1 MRSLLLAAAA
11 CAAAA
16 AAMGCRGRAR
26 DPAPG
31 PTTAAPATPADA
43 GRAPPAAQAGAR
55 RKPPLLLADFAPR
68 SMLHAAAHDVPRA
81 RFAAIDFH
89 QHVDDHVD
97 KDGTLSF
104 PPAKLVAL
112 MDAANV
118 RTLVIL
124 TGPRGADLSALAAA
138 LAPYPG
144 RFVLFTQ
151 VDWARAGEPG
161 FAAREAA
168 ALADSVARGARG
180 LKVLKDLG
188 LYHRDAAGRLLAIDD
203 PRFDP
208 IWHAAGE
215 LRIPVAIHSGDPEAF
230 FLPADASNERYDE
243 LQAHPE
249 WSFAAPGT
257 PPLRELLAARD
268 RVIARHP
275 ETTFV
280 ALHVGGWPENL
291 DYASELLARHPN
303 AYVELG
309 AREAELGRQ
318 PRRARRFFL
327 ENADRIMFG
336 TDFWPSAAMYA
347 NHFRW
352 LETDDEY
359 FPYHGYPDQGRWY
372 IYGLGLPEAVLR
384 KIYRDNAERILDR
397 SPARPRSR
405 TSSTA
410 M

>member
-1 MRSLLLAAAA
+1 VRALIPLAAL
-11 CAAAA
+11 CAAI
-16 AAMGCRGRAR
+16 GCRGKTPGVAPVGA
-26 DPAPG
+26 DAAAGTPAP
-31 PTTAAPATPADA
+31 A
-43 GRAPPAAQAGAR
+43 

-68 SMLHAAAHDVPRA
+68 SMLHVPAHRVSRA

-89 QHVDDHVD
+89 QHVDDRLNR
-97 KDGTLSF
+97 DGSGLAF

-124 TGPRGADLSALAAA
+124 TGPRGAALDALVAA
-138 LAPYPG
+138 LVKPYPD
-144 RFVLFTQ
+144 RFVVFTQ

-161 FAAREAA
+161 FASSEAA

-188 LYHRDAAGRLLAIDD
+188 LYHRDATGRLLAVDD

-215 LRIPVAIHSGDPEAF
+215 LRIPVAIHTGDPEAF
-230 FLPADASNERYDE
+230 FLPVDAANERYDE
-243 LQAHPE
+243 LWAHPE

-257 PPLRELLAARD
+257 PSLRDLLAARD

-291 DYASELLARHPN
+291 DYVSELLARHPN
-303 AYVELG
+303 TYVELG
-309 AREAELGRQ
+309 ARQAELGRQ

-327 ENADRIMFG
+327 DYADRILFG
-336 TDFWPSAAMYA
+336 TDFWPSEAMYA
-347 NHFRW
+347 SYFRW
-352 LETDDEY
+352 LETEDEH

-372 IYGLGLPEAVLR
+372 IYGLGLPDAVLR
-384 KIYRDNAERILDR
+384 KVYRDNAARILGVR
-397 SPARPRSR
+397 
-405 TSSTA
+405 
-410 M
+410 